1 MLGQFENHISNHFPF
16 LQGKKLLLAVSGGL
30 DSMVLV
36 HLFQQLNYEIVV
48 LHCNF
53 QLRGLESFED
63 QQFIQE
69 YSNTNAISF
78 VFTQFDTEAFAADFK
93 VSIQVAARELRYSWF
108 YEQLAIQ
115 KGDFILTAHHADDNL
130 ETFLINLS
138 RGTGLEGLTGIPAQ
152 NEKVIRPLLSFSRQ
166 QMEEYASV
174 NKLKWREDSSNAS
187 DKYLRNKIRHHLV
200 PLLKELNPN
209 FISSFE
215 KTQSFLSEAQELV
228 DDAAIIVYQQVA
240 REEGED
246 IYFDL
251 VRLLQ
256 LPNYSSYLYQWLKE
270 FGFTAWDDIYELVY
284 GQSGKQVVA
293 PYFRLIK
300 DRDCLIL
307 SPLASQENQQE
318 FEIESLESKVKF
330 PLNLVF
336 STVSKIGVAS
346 NSTIFVDQDKL
357 VFPLTLRH
365 WNEGD
370 VFQPFGMEGK
380 SKKVSK
386 LFKDEKLSLIDKE
399 KVWLLCS
406 NNQVVWVVGIR
417 QDERFKID
425 PNSKNLLKI
434 ECIE

>member
-1 MLGQFENHISNHFPF
+1 MLRQFENQVSNHFPF

-69 YSNTNAISF
+69 YSNTNAIPF

-166 QMEEYASV
+166 QIEEYASV

-228 DDAAIIVYQQVA
+228 DDAAIMVYQQVA

-251 VRLLQ
+251 GRLLQ

-270 FGFTAWDDIYELVY
+270 FGFTAWDDIYELVTS
-284 GQSGKQVVA
+284 QSGKQVLA

-307 SPLASQENQQE
+307 SPLQSQENQQE

-330 PLNLVF
+330 PLNLDF
-336 STVSKIGVAS
+336 SNVSEIGVAS
-346 NSTIFVDQDKL
+346 DSTIFVDEDKL

-406 NNQVVWVVGIR
+406 NNQVVWVIGIR

-425 PNSKNLLKI
+425 PNSKKLLKI

>member
-1 MLGQFENHISNHFPF
+1 MLRQFENQVSNHFPF

-69 YSNTNAISF
+69 YSNTNAIPF

-166 QMEEYASV
+166 QIEVYASV

-228 DDAAIIVYQQVA
+228 DDAAIMVYQQVA

-270 FGFTAWDDIYELVY
+270 FGFTAWDDIYELVTS
-284 GQSGKQVVA
+284 QSGKQVLA

-307 SPLASQENQQE
+307 SPLPSQENQQE

-330 PLNLVF
+330 PLNLDF